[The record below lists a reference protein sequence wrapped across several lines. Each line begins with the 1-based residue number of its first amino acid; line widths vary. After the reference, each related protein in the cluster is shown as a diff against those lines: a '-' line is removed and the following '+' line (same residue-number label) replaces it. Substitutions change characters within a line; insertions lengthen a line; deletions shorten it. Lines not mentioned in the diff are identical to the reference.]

1 MINKKRTITIAAVF
15 VLVAGACSS
24 GDDSADATSGG
35 TVATT
40 TTAAPAPATTAPPP
54 ETTTPPTEPT
64 VATTAVV
71 ETTVPEETTTTVSE
85 PECPVAVPNTAAQ
98 PAGVVASIPY
108 DTYGL
113 SVDKSGN
120 VYVSVSPL
128 GQIVKFAPGSGEYE
142 VFGQIPDWDV
152 GPDVYFGAYNGIL
165 GLAIDEIGHVYAAV
179 DGEQSAGIWK
189 FDCRTG
195 EATRFA
201 GTEGMLFANSVA
213 LDDDGNLYATESY
226 SGTNGDVPLAAIWRI
241 TPDGVAEKW
250 LENTTLGGPNRF
262 NLVKPQGAKGIAYHD
277 GQLYVNNLQQTSIF
291 TVPILADGSPGEITP
306 YVATENKFIGSGI
319 ALDTDGRVYITD
331 VIQNG
336 VLRVAPDGTLETIA
350 TAADTGLTGLTN
362 FAFGI
367 GGTELTMYAV
377 GVPYGSL
384 EASDAPVPT
393 LIAIDVDTPGMP
405 LP

>member
-1 MINKKRTITIAAVF
+1 MNITHRAITIAAA
-15 VLVAGACSS
+15 LTLLAGACSS
-24 GDDSADATSGG
+24 GDDVSADATIAS
-35 TVATT
+35 TT
-40 TTAAPAPATTAPPP
+40 TVIPAPATTAPPP
-54 ETTTPPTEPT
+54 TTTPPTEPA
-64 VATTAVV
+64 VATSVV
-71 ETTVPEETTTTVSE
+71 ETTDPETTTTLPE
-85 PECPVAVPNTAAQ
+85 PECPPAIPNTAVQ
-98 PAGVVASIPY
+98 PAGAVASLAY

-165 GLAIDEIGHVYAAV
+165 GLAIDAVGHIYAAV
-179 DGEQSAGIWK
+179 DGEKTAGIWK

-195 EATRFA
+195 EATRFP
-201 GTEGMLFANSVA
+201 GTEEMLFANSIVF
-213 LDDDGNLYATESY
+213 DDDGNLYATESY
-226 SGTNGDVPLAAIWRI
+226 SGMDGDVPLAAIWRI
-241 TPDGVAEKW
+241 TPDGVAENW
-250 LENTTLGGPNRF
+250 LENTKLGGPNRF
-262 NLVKPQGAKGIAYHD
+262 NLTKPQGAKGIAYHD
-277 GQLYVNNLQQTSIF
+277 GQLFVNNLQQTSIF

-306 YVATENKFIGSGI
+306 YVVTENKFINSGI
-319 ALDTDGRVYITD
+319 GLDTEGRVYVTD

-336 VLRVAPDGTLETIA
+336 VLRVAPDSALETIA
-350 TAADTGLTGLTN
+350 TSAETGLTGLTN

-377 GVPYGSL
+377 GVPYGTS
-384 EASDAPVPT
+384 EASDTSVPT